1 MGTALNPTCD
11 SFTLSVVSS
20 YRKGL
25 QEMKPLYGGIEGGG
39 TKFVCVV
46 GGGPGELHA
55 ETRYPTTTPA
65 ETLGQAIDFF
75 RQQQAIH
82 GQLDA
87 IGLACFGPLDPNPAS
102 AMYGHI
108 LPTPKPGWT
117 GADVV
122 GPLVEAFGVPVGFD
136 TDVNG
141 AALAEARWGAA
152 QGCDPVLY
160 LTIGTGIGGG
170 ALVNGKLLHGLIHPE
185 MGHIFIPHDRE
196 RDPFPGVCP
205 FHGDCFEGL
214 ATGPSLNNRWGQPA
228 ETLPPD
234 HPAWDLEATY
244 IAYALASYITTLS
257 PQRIVLGGGVAQQSQ
272 LFPLI
277 HQKVPA
283 ILNGYIH
290 TPQILEHIEQYIV
303 PPGLGGRAGVLGAIA
318 LAEQALQDTGEK
330 D

>member
-1 MGTALNPTCD
+1 MT
-11 SFTLSVVSS
+11 
-20 YRKGL
+20 
-25 QEMKPLYGGIEGGG
+25 PLYGGIEGGG

-46 GGGPGELHA
+46 GSGPGDIRA
-55 ETRYPTTTPA
+55 ETRFPTTTPR

-75 RQQQAIH
+75 HQQQAVH
-82 GQLDA
+82 GRLDA
-87 IGLACFGPLDPNPAS
+87 IGLACFGPLDPDPTS
-102 AMYGHI
+102 PTYGRI
-108 LPTPKPGWT
+108 QPTPKPGWT

-122 GPLVEAFGVPVGFD
+122 APLVEAFGLPVGFD

-170 ALVNGKLLHGLIHPE
+170 VLVNGKLLHGLIHPE
-185 MGHIFIPHDRE
+185 MGHIPMPHDRQ
-196 RDPFPGVCP
+196 RDPFPGSCP

-214 ATGPSLNNRWGQPA
+214 ANGPALHKRWGQPA

-244 IAYALASYITTLS
+244 IAYALAAYISVLS

-272 LFPLI
+272 MFPLI
-277 HQKVPA
+277 HAKVPQ

-290 TPQILEHIEQYIV
+290 SPQILQHIAEYIV

-318 LAEQALQDTGEK
+318 LAEQAYK
-330 D
+330 

>member
-1 MGTALNPTCD
+1 
-11 SFTLSVVSS
+11 
-20 YRKGL
+20 
-25 QEMKPLYGGIEGGG
+25 MKPLFGGIEGGG

-46 GGGPGELHA
+46 GTEPEDVRA
-55 ETRYPTTTPA
+55 ETRFLTTTPA
-65 ETLGQAIDFF
+65 ETLGGAIDFF
-75 RQQQAIH
+75 RQQEKVH
-82 GQLDA
+82 GRLAA
-87 IGLACFGPLDPNPAS
+87 IGLACFGPLDPDPAS
-102 AMYGHI
+102 AGYGCI
-108 LPTPKPGWT
+108 QPTPKPGWT

-122 GPLVEAFGVPVGFD
+122 KPLQEAFGAPVGFD

-170 ALVNGKLLHGLIHPE
+170 ALVNGRLLHGLIHPE
-185 MGHIFIPHDRE
+185 MGHIHIPHDCQ

-214 ATGPSLNNRWGQPA
+214 ATGPSLKKRWGQPA

-244 IAYALASYITTLS
+244 IAYALAAYICILS
-257 PQRIVLGGGVAQQSQ
+257 PQRIVIGGGVAQQSQ

-277 HQKVPA
+277 HQKVPG
-283 ILNGYIH
+283 ILNGYIQSPH
-290 TPQILEHIEQYIV
+290 ILKNIQDYIV
-303 PPGLGGRAGVLGAIA
+303 PPGLGGRAGVLGALA
-318 LAEQALQDTGEK
+318 LAEQAHKSSKNE
-330 D
+330 

>member
-1 MGTALNPTCD
+1 
-11 SFTLSVVSS
+11 
-20 YRKGL
+20 
-25 QEMKPLYGGIEGGG
+25 MKPLYGGIEGGG

-46 GGGPGELHA
+46 GGGPGDIRA
-55 ETRYPTTTPA
+55 ETRFSTTTPV
-65 ETLGQAIDFF
+65 ETLGQAIEFF
-75 RQQQAIH
+75 RQQQAVH
-82 GQLDA
+82 GRLSA
-87 IGLACFGPLDPNPAS
+87 IGLACFGPLDPDPAS
-102 AMYGHI
+102 PTYGCI
-108 LPTPKPGWT
+108 LPTPKPGWA

-185 MGHIFIPHDRE
+185 MGHIFIPHDCQ

-214 ATGPSLNNRWGQPA
+214 ATGPSLKARWGQPA

-257 PQRIVLGGGVAQQSQ
+257 PQRIVIGGGVAQQSQ

-277 HQKVPA
+277 HHKVPA
-283 ILNGYIH
+283 ILNGYIQS
-290 TPQILEHIEQYIV
+290 PSILEHIQEYIV

-318 LAEQALQDTGEK
+318 LAEQALQDAGDTG
-330 D
+330 

>member
-1 MGTALNPTCD
+1 MT
-11 SFTLSVVSS
+11 
-20 YRKGL
+20 
-25 QEMKPLYGGIEGGG
+25 PLYGGIEGGG
-39 TKFVCVV
+39 TKFICVV
-46 GGGPGELHA
+46 GGGPGDIRA
-55 ETRYPTTTPA
+55 ETRFPTTMPR
-65 ETLGQAIDFF
+65 ETLAQAIDFF
-75 RQQQAIH
+75 RQQQAVH
-82 GQLDA
+82 GRLDA
-87 IGLACFGPLDPNPAS
+87 IGLACFGPLDPDPAS
-102 AMYGHI
+102 PAYGRI
-108 LPTPKPGWT
+108 QPTPKPGWT

-122 GPLVEAFGVPVGFD
+122 APLVEAFGLPVGFD

-170 ALVNGKLLHGLIHPE
+170 ALVNGRLLHGLIHPE
-185 MGHIFIPHDRE
+185 MGHIPLPHDRQ
-196 RDPFPGVCP
+196 RDPFPGSCP

-214 ATGPSLNNRWGQPA
+214 ANGPALHKRWGQPA

-244 IAYALASYITTLS
+244 IAYALAAYITVLS

-272 LFPLI
+272 MFPLI
-277 HQKVPA
+277 HHKVPQ

-290 TPQILEHIEQYIV
+290 SPQILEHIAEYIV

-318 LAEQALQDTGEK
+318 LAELAVK
-330 D
+330 DRG

>member
-1 MGTALNPTCD
+1 MA
-11 SFTLSVVSS
+11 
-20 YRKGL
+20 
-25 QEMKPLYGGIEGGG
+25 PLYGGIEGGG
-39 TKFVCVV
+39 TKFICVV
-46 GGGPGELHA
+46 GSGPGDIRA
-55 ETRYPTTTPA
+55 ETRFPTTAPA

-75 RQQQAIH
+75 HQQQAVH
-82 GQLDA
+82 GRLDA
-87 IGLACFGPLDPNPAS
+87 IGLACFGPLDPDPTS
-102 AMYGHI
+102 PTYGCI
-108 LPTPKPGWT
+108 QPTPKPGWT

-122 GPLVEAFGVPVGFD
+122 APLEDAFGMPVGFD

-170 ALVNGKLLHGLIHPE
+170 VLVNGKLLHGLIHPE
-185 MGHIFIPHDRE
+185 MGHIPMPHDRQ
-196 RDPFPGVCP
+196 RDPFPGSCP

-214 ATGPSLNNRWGQPA
+214 ANGPALLKRWGQPA

-257 PQRIVLGGGVAQQSQ
+257 PQRIVIGGGVAQQSQ

-290 TPQILEHIEQYIV
+290 SPHILEHIQDYIV
-303 PPGLGGRAGVLGAIA
+303 SPGLGSRAGVLGAIA
-318 LAEQALQDTGEK
+318 LAELANN
-330 D
+330 

>member
-1 MGTALNPTCD
+1 
-11 SFTLSVVSS
+11 
-20 YRKGL
+20 
-25 QEMKPLYGGIEGGG
+25 MKPLYGGIEGGG
-39 TKFVCVV
+39 TKFICVV
-46 GGGPGELHA
+46 GSGPQDIRA
-55 ETRYPTTTPA
+55 ETRFPTTAPA

-75 RQQQAIH
+75 RQQQALH
-82 GQLDA
+82 GRLVA
-87 IGLACFGPLDPNPAS
+87 IGLACFGPLDPDPAS
-102 AMYGHI
+102 PTYGRI
-108 LPTPKPGWT
+108 QPTPKPGWT

-122 GPLVEAFGVPVGFD
+122 TPLVEAFGLPVGFD

-170 ALVNGKLLHGLIHPE
+170 VLVNGKLLHGLIHPE
-185 MGHIFIPHDRE
+185 MGHIPMPHDRQC
-196 RDPFPGVCP
+196 DPFPGSCP

-214 ATGPSLNNRWGQPA
+214 ATGPALKKRWGQPA

-244 IAYALASYITTLS
+244 IAYALAAYITVLS
-257 PQRIVLGGGVAQQSQ
+257 PQRIVIGGGVAQQSQ
-272 LFPLI
+272 MFPLI
-277 HQKVPA
+277 HRKVPQ

-290 TPQILEHIEQYIV
+290 SPQILEHIENYIV

-318 LAEQALQDTGEK
+318 LAELANN
-330 D
+330 

>member
-1 MGTALNPTCD
+1 MP
-11 SFTLSVVSS
+11 
-20 YRKGL
+20 R
-25 QEMKPLYGGIEGGG
+25 
-39 TKFVCVV
+39 
-46 GGGPGELHA
+46 
-55 ETRYPTTTPA
+55 
-65 ETLGQAIDFF
+65 ETLAQAIDFF
-75 RQQQAIH
+75 RQQQAVH
-82 GQLDA
+82 GRLDA
-87 IGLACFGPLDPNPAS
+87 IGLACFGPLDPDPAS
-102 AMYGHI
+102 PAYGRI
-108 LPTPKPGWT
+108 QPTPKPGWT

-122 GPLVEAFGVPVGFD
+122 APLVEAFGLPVGFD

-170 ALVNGKLLHGLIHPE
+170 VLVNGRLLHGLIHPE
-185 MGHIFIPHDRE
+185 MGHIPLPHDRQ
-196 RDPFPGVCP
+196 RDPFPGSCP

-214 ATGPSLNNRWGQPA
+214 ANGPALHKRWGQPA

-244 IAYALASYITTLS
+244 IAYALAAYITVLS

-272 LFPLI
+272 MFPLI
-277 HQKVPA
+277 HHKVPQ

-290 TPQILEHIEQYIV
+290 SPQILEHIAEYIV

-318 LAEQALQDTGEK
+318 LAELAVK
-330 D
+330 DRG

>member
-1 MGTALNPTCD
+1 MT
-11 SFTLSVVSS
+11 
-20 YRKGL
+20 
-25 QEMKPLYGGIEGGG
+25 PLYGGIEGGG

-46 GGGPGELHA
+46 GSGPGDIRA
-55 ETRYPTTTPA
+55 ETRFPTTTPR

-75 RQQQAIH
+75 HQQQAVH
-82 GQLDA
+82 GRLDA
-87 IGLACFGPLDPNPAS
+87 IGLACFGPLDPDPTS
-102 AMYGHI
+102 PTYGRI
-108 LPTPKPGWT
+108 QPTPKPGWT

-122 GPLVEAFGVPVGFD
+122 APLVEAFGLPVGFD

-170 ALVNGKLLHGLIHPE
+170 VLVNGKLLHGLIHPE
-185 MGHIFIPHDRE
+185 MGHIPMPHDRQ
-196 RDPFPGVCP
+196 RDPFPGSCP

-214 ATGPSLNNRWGQPA
+214 ANGPALHKRWGQPA

-244 IAYALASYITTLS
+244 IAYALAAYISVLS

-272 LFPLI
+272 MFPLI
-277 HQKVPA
+277 HAKVPQ

-290 TPQILEHIEQYIV
+290 SSQILQHIAEYIV

-318 LAEQALQDTGEK
+318 LAEQAYK
-330 D
+330 